1 MQTFAES
8 ALARFQGRDQAKCH
22 PTRLLLPRLLAVKN
36 VGQRLQWDVT
46 PPGLDSGRSLADGGV
61 FRRLVMDWMDPTSG
75 ERVKG
80 AREMFSFNFL

>member
-1 MQTFAES
+1 M
-8 ALARFQGRDQAKCH
+8 
-22 PTRLLLPRLLAVKN
+22 
-36 VGQRLQWDVT
+36 
-46 PPGLDSGRSLADGGV
+46 ADGGV